1 VRRGALIVALCA
13 FAALPAVAQD
23 SLEIAKRRELEEI
36 QRQARENR
44 DAAARLKKQES
55 GAVTTL
61 RRTDRRLNEVR
72 NRLRNLQGQRKRLD
86 QQLEINE
93 ANLERSRESLTRLRA
108 RLAKRLRSMYKTGAG
123 RELEFLLSTQ
133 SFGQLLARW
142 DFLVMVAEQD
152 RLLMENV
159 RDQKQQVEAD
169 RNRLENNLTAV
180 DRNAKRSESET
191 KQLATLRTERARN
204 VTTIQTQRQ
213 AYEAAAAELEKAAR
227 DLRNLL
233 ARLEA
238 KRREEADAARAQGR
252 APQPYSGDFAAA
264 QGQLDWPARG
274 NVVGRFGIEEHPVHK
289 TKIMNNGIDIEAG
302 MGTAVKAVAKG
313 RVDYTSEDFST
324 YGQMIILNHGD
335 GYYTMYGHLSVIGV
349 TVGQEVSA
357 GTVIGA
363 VGDTGSLK
371 GTVLHFEVRK
381 GGTALNPEDW
391 LR

>member
-1 VRRGALIVALCA
+1 VRRGALVLAACAL
-13 FAALPAVAQD
+13 AALPAFAQD

-44 DAAARLKKQES
+44 EAASRLKKQES
-55 GAVTTL
+55 GAVTKL
-61 RRTDRRLNEVR
+61 RTTEKQIKNVRT
-72 NRLRNLQGQRKRLD
+72 RLRNLQGQRQRLD

-93 ANLERSRESLTRLRA
+93 ANLERSIQSLSQLRA
-108 RLAKRLRSMYKTGAG
+108 RLAKRMRAMYKAGAG
-123 RELEFLLSTQ
+123 RDLEFLLSTQ

-142 DFLVMVAEQD
+142 DYLVMVAEQD
-152 RLLMENV
+152 RILMENV
-159 RDQKQQVEAD
+159 RDRKVQVEAD
-169 RNRLENNLTAV
+169 RNRLESNLTAV
-180 DRNAKRSESET
+180 ERTAKRSETEN
-191 KQLATLRTERARN
+191 QRLASLRSERARS

-238 KRREEADAARAQGR
+238 KRREEADQARAQGR
-252 APQPYSGDFAAA
+252 TPQPYSGDFAAA

-274 NVVGRFGIEEHPVHK
+274 NVVGRYGIEEHPVHK
-289 TKIMNNGIDIEAG
+289 TRIMNNGIDIEAG

-357 GTVIGA
+357 GSVIGA
-363 VGDTGSLK
+363 VGDSGSLK

>member
-1 VRRGALIVALCA
+1 MRRLALVIALCA
-13 FAALPAVAQD
+13 VAVPPALAQD

-36 QRQARENR
+36 QRQARQNR
-44 DAAARLKKQES
+44 EAAQQLKKQES
-55 GAVTTL
+55 GALTTL
-61 RRTDRRLNEVR
+61 RRTDRRLTDVR
-72 NRLRNLQGQRKRLD
+72 HRLRNLQGQRKRLD
-86 QQLEINE
+86 LQLEINE
-93 ANLERSRESLTRLRA
+93 VNLERSRQTLVQLRA
-108 RLAKRLRSMYKTGAG
+108 RLAKRLRSMFKSGAG
-123 RELEFLLSTQ
+123 RDLEFLLSTQ

-152 RLLMENV
+152 RLLLDNV
-159 RDQKQQVEAD
+159 RDQKHQVESD
-169 RNRLENNLTAV
+169 RQRLESSLTAV

-191 KQLATLRTERARN
+191 QRLAALRQERARS

-238 KRREEADAARAQGR
+238 RRREEADQARAQGR
-252 APQPYSGDFAAA
+252 VPQPYSGDFAKA

-274 NVVGRFGIEEHPVHK
+274 NVVTRFGIEEHPVHK

-349 TVGQEVSA
+349 SVGQEVSA
-357 GTVIGA
+357 GSVIGA

-371 GTVLHFEVRK
+371 GTILHFEVRK